1 MNRLMDLHRWWFPYK
16 SISTSSRTFKHFHN
30 AIRAGNKLPRDA
42 GQVLYSIYSWIWCM
56 AYGMLC
62 CMFAYCL
69 HSQLHISFLQRW
81 ANWSIIIFHFTVKAP
96 RLFTFFQRVSLASI
110 SLSLSSSPFPLFL
123 FSSRNRNE
131 FYESNLRLA
140 RSVAWRAAYFMI

>member
-1 MNRLMDLHRWWFPYK
+1 MDLHRWWFPYK

-30 AIRAGNKLPRDA
+30 AIRAGSKLARDA

-69 HSQLHISFLQRW
+69 HSPLHISFLQRW

-110 SLSLSSSPFPLFL
+110 FLSLSLHLPSLSFSFLLATETSST
-123 FSSRNRNE
+123 NRICAW
-131 FYESNLRLA
+131 LA
-140 RSVAWRAAYFMI
+140 VLLGVQHISWFN